1 MDKVKEKLVLNHIYL
16 ADKIA
21 VQMFSKLKNKYSLDE
36 LKSSAYL
43 GLIDAAEKY
52 EVNNNKPFE
61 NFARKRIKGSILDEV
76 KDDKSAEL
84 YCEAK
89 K

>member
-1 MDKVKEKLVLNHIYL
+1 MDKEKEKLVLNHIYL

-43 GLIDAAEKY
+43 GLIDAAERLIIINHLKTSLG
-52 EVNNNKPFE
+52 
-61 NFARKRIKGSILDEV
+61 KGLRV
-76 KDDKSAEL
+76 L
-84 YCEAK
+84 Y
-89 K
+89 

>member
-1 MDKVKEKLVLNHIYL
+1 MDKEKEKLVLNHIYL

-52 EVNNNKPFE
+52 EVDNNKPFE
-61 NFARKRIKGSILDEV
+61 NFAGKRQRSFHSSLFEYFGSFGG
-76 KDDKSAEL
+76 K
-84 YCEAK
+84 
-89 K
+89 